1 MIRGGSSQ
9 LFLSLANISRDVNL
23 EIDLTN
29 ILDGFSFPLGRK
41 LEKKKPEESEESYVT
56 KMS

>member
-1 MIRGGSSQ
+1 MAVLSF
-9 LFLSLANISRDVNL
+9 FLSLANISRDVNL